1 MFNVCPACGLYSAE
15 KPIDPHGPCAVCP
28 SCGHRHPF
36 LRLPLFILTGA
47 SATGKSTLCLELAT
61 RLSDCVCIECDILW
75 RPEFATPEDNYY
87 TFRDLCLRVAK
98 NVAQAGHPILLCGSA
113 IPEQYENCPERRYF
127 SATHYLALVCD
138 DEELISRLQS
148 RPAWRQ
154 SSTREFIATMLQFN
168 RWFKTNAGN
177 TQPPM
182 TLLDTT
188 HLSINQCVE
197 RVANWIHSQ
206 LSAA

>member
-1 MFNVCPACGLYSAE
+1 
-15 KPIDPHGPCAVCP
+15 
-28 SCGHRHPF
+28 
-36 LRLPLFILTGA
+36 LFILTGA

-75 RPEFATPEDNYY
+75 RPEFATPKDNYH

-98 NVAQAGHPILLCGSA
+98 NVAQASRPVLLCGSA

-168 RWFKTNAGN
+168 RWFKTNARN

-197 RVANWIHSQ
+197 RVANWVHSQ